1 MLTFTGVTVD
11 PRATKGKRK
20 KVFSFLSK
28 PKVFH
33 TYKHLSISV
42 KKVVHISVRVLVKWL
57 TLRCV

>member
-1 MLTFTGVTVD
+1 MLMFTGVAVD

-33 TYKHLSISV
+33 TYKATNI
-42 KKVVHISVRVLVKWL
+42 
-57 TLRCV
+57 